1 MIAHDEAELVFPLEP
16 DVNADGDGARPGLGL
31 AA

>member
-1 MIAHDEAELVFPLEP
+1 MIARDEAELDFPLEP
-16 DVNADGDGARPGLGL
+16 DVDADGDGARPGIGL